1 MDVLKNI
8 NNVRRTVL
16 KDLTKKIGASE
27 NNQIVGS
34 LDKNEFKRVLII
46 RPNHRLG
53 NQLLITPLVQE
64 ITEIFPDCK
73 IDLFVKGGIAPIIF
87 ENYHHIDRIIK
98 LPKKHFKQLFQYI
111 QGWLKLRSRR
121 YDIVINVV
129 SGSSSGRLSTK
140 FANAKFK
147 FYGDDNNDLQLKYSD
162 YNHIA
167 KESVYGFRHFLSK
180 LGITVADKEVPT
192 LDIKLSS
199 SEMAAGKKILQG
211 LIDRKEEKTI
221 CLFTYATGAKCY
233 TESWWLQFYG
243 RLKTEYP
250 NFNIIE
256 ILPVENI
263 SNIAFKEPT
272 LYSKDIRE
280 MGAVIANT
288 DIFIGA
294 DGGVMHLAG
303 SVKTPTLG
311 LFSVTSL
318 NMYTPYGNKS
328 KGLDTN
334 KLSIDELIGEMNK
347 ILLA

>member
-1 MDVLKNI
+1 MDILKRVNVVKRIVLGALTQ
-8 NNVRRTVL
+8 NV
-16 KDLTKKIGASE
+16 GAS
-27 NNQIVGS
+27 NDYQNAGP
-34 LDKNEFKRVLII
+34 LDKSEIKRVLII

-64 ITEIFPDCK
+64 VEEIFPDCK

-87 ENYHHIDRIIK
+87 KNYQNIDNIIK
-98 LPKKHFKQLFQYI
+98 LPKKHFKELLQYI
-111 QGWLKLRSRR
+111 YGWLKLRSRR

-129 SGSSSGRLSTK
+129 KGSSSGRLSTK
-140 FANAKFK
+140 FSNAKYK
-147 FYGDDNNDLQLKYSD
+147 FYGDDEDNFQLKYTDSE
-162 YNHIA
+162 HIA
-167 KESVYGFRHFLSK
+167 KYPVYSLRYSLSK
-180 LGITVADKEVPT
+180 LGIKIADKEVPS

-199 SEMAAGKKILQG
+199 SEIAEGKKILQG
-211 LIDRKEEKTI
+211 LIDKKEEKTI

-233 TESWWLQFYG
+233 TESWWLQFYD

-334 KLSIDELIGEMNK
+334 KLSIDELIGEMNR